1 MCKNKPKVVPLNRY
15 LTGCFEFNF
24 KVATFVVQTYVKK
37 KKIHSLPIC
46 TYRIWHSGSV
56 KLKP

>member
-37 KKIHSLPIC
+37 KHYIACLFVL
-46 TYRIWHSGSV
+46 TEFGTQGV
-56 KLKP
+56 LN